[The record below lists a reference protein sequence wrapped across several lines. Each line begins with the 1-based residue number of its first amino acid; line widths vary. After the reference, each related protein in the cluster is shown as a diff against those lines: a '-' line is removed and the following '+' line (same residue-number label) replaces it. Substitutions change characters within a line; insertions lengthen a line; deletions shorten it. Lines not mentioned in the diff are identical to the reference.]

1 MAETD
6 RQPHYRLAVLASH
19 PIQYQ
24 APFYRALAAHPE
36 IDLTVFFCSDW
47 GLHSYHDEGFGQ
59 AVKWDI
65 DLLEGYQS
73 EFLANRSLSP
83 NVARFFGLINPAIV
97 RRLRKGDYQAII
109 LHGWAHCT
117 NWLAMFAAFFY
128 QVPVL
133 MRGDSNRA
141 QYQTHISQS
150 LNGNKKANHAF
161 SVRSKT
167 KAKIKQ
173 LVLTRLFRRITG
185 FLTIGSQNAEFY
197 AYYGV
202 SPNKMFFVPF
212 AVDNDFF
219 LSQSSGFTNQKANL
233 KRELGIADSTSVI
246 LFAGKLV
253 EGKRPM
259 DLLKA
264 YETIAKKHQVAL
276 VYVGDGELR
285 QSLEQY
291 ARDKGL
297 SQVHFAGFQ
306 NQTEIPRYFALADIF
321 VLPSIRESWGLVVNE
336 ALCFGLPVVIS
347 NQVGAADD
355 LVRDNVNGFIFEAAN
370 PAALAEKLDRIL
382 ADDALRE
389 RMGEASKNLIAG
401 WDMQEDVRGILSG
414 LKQILG

>member
-1 MAETD
+1 
-6 RQPHYRLAVLASH
+6 
-19 PIQYQ
+19 
-24 APFYRALAAHPE
+24 
-36 IDLTVFFCSDW
+36 
-47 GLHSYHDEGFGQ
+47 
-59 AVKWDI
+59 
-65 DLLEGYQS
+65 
-73 EFLANRSLSP
+73 
-83 NVARFFGLINPAIV
+83 
-97 RRLRKGDYQAII
+97 
-109 LHGWAHCT
+109 
-117 NWLAMFAAFFY
+117 
-128 QVPVL
+128 
-133 MRGDSNRA
+133 
-141 QYQTHISQS
+141 
-150 LNGNKKANHAF
+150 
-161 SVRSKT
+161 
-167 KAKIKQ
+167 
-173 LVLTRLFRRITG
+173 
-185 FLTIGSQNAEFY
+185 
-197 AYYGV
+197 
-202 SPNKMFFVPF
+202 
-212 AVDNDFF
+212 
-219 LSQSSGFTNQKANL
+219 
-233 KRELGIADSTSVI
+233 
-246 LFAGKLV
+246 
-253 EGKRPM
+253 M